1 MLFFLSPLPCPG
13 RTQKKKKKKIFS
25 LVRVGYLFWACP
37 CNIGKYYVSIQTMNQ
52 FSCFSVM
59 LRLIDLNLL
68 TEHCCKQN
76 LNLLVSLFFF
86 FFSPF

>member
-13 RTQKKKKKKIFS
+13 RTQKKKKNFS

-52 FSCFSVM
+52 FFCFSVM